1 MSTRKKAVA
10 PSVDPSKLELIK
22 QGKKKVNVTDFKE
35 NKNTISN
42 KDGSKFLAVE
52 KERKFEEAGVTRKKR
67 NFVMYESKTG
77 TEKDVDLLQLEA
89 AKKKSKPRPKV
100 EETIISKH
108 KKKEYLDNFQYHE
121 TKNLK
126 NKKPAVVIH
135 NRMSNPITGT
145 VEEYSYQKI
154 TSTSAGKNRPGQNTT
169 TTTRTT
175 RTEMKENKSSG
186 NLRNKPRG
194 QPTTVSATKTQ
205 ESTTK
210 VGRRGGAGGK
220 TSSTT
225 TTKKE
230 TTTTTT
236 KGGETKTSTRT
247 TRTRK

>member
-154 TSTSAGKNRPGQNTT
+154 TSTSAGKTRPGQNTT